1 MRVSIFRR
9 LPVVAAAFTLL
20 SAAAEA
26 SGQPLDHAN
35 PPRTLMVEHAEIVIA
50 DPEGS
55 PARGFLTIWNGTDT
69 PAYLASVRSDAF
81 ESITIMRTPFTSSD
95 DTVEPVSGLA
105 IPAHAELQMREG
117 GIHLLLAGSASPIDQ
132 SAAERLTL
140 TFGDGREVEV
150 PAVVVPRPDL
160 LTNHRHGEGDRGV
173 N

>member
-1 MRVSIFRR
+1 
-9 LPVVAAAFTLL
+9 
-20 SAAAEA
+20 
-26 SGQPLDHAN
+26 
-35 PPRTLMVEHAEIVIA
+35 
-50 DPEGS
+50 
-55 PARGFLTIWNGTDT
+55 
-69 PAYLASVRSDAF
+69 
-81 ESITIMRTPFTSSD
+81 
-95 DTVEPVSGLA
+95 
-105 IPAHAELQMREG
+105 MREG